1 VSRPTTFVV
10 LTTQRSGSSWLVDLL
25 NDHPAVAAYAEMFRV
40 TDTTVSD
47 YGATD
52 VPRFEVM
59 VSRGNFSTSKALAG
73 RRYVYLRG
81 LERAHP
87 GAQAV
92 GFKLMYDQTR
102 DHPGLMSLLVLRRAR
117 FIHLVRRDLLGGILS
132 FDRAEQRNRWR
143 YHEGDAIPSAR
154 VHADTSDLLRRL
166 DDREREIQ
174 RFRRRLRRLPT
185 QVIEIAY
192 EDLSERR
199 DDVLQRVLRFLGVT
213 PAKTEL
219 TSSLV
224 RSAPASSS
232 EAIENP
238 DDVRAALMG
247 TRFEWLVRA

>member
-25 NDHPAVAAYAEMFRV
+25 NDHPGVAAYAEMFRV

-47 YGATD
+47 YGATE
-52 VPRFEVM
+52 VPRFEAVL
-59 VSRGNFSTSKALAG
+59 SRGNESTSKALVG
-73 RRYVYLRG
+73 RRYLYLRD

-102 DHPGLMSLLVLRRAR
+102 DHPGLMSLLVLRRTR

-132 FDRAEQRNRWR
+132 FDRAEQRGRWR
-143 YHEGDAIPSAR
+143 YHEGDAIPGAR
-154 VHADTSDLLRRL
+154 VRADTSGLLRRL
-166 DDREREIQ
+166 DERELEIE
-174 RFRRRLRRLPT
+174 RFRRRLRRLPSK
-185 QVIEIAY
+185 VVEVAY
-192 EDLSERR
+192 EDLSERC
-199 DDVLQRVLRFLGVT
+199 DEVLQRVLRFLGVT
-213 PAKTEL
+213 PSTTEL

-224 RSAPASSS
+224 RSAPVRSS
-232 EAIENP
+232 EVLENP

>member
-40 TDTTVSD
+40 TDTTVPD

-52 VPRFEVM
+52 VPRFEAT
-59 VSRGNFSTSKALAG
+59 VSRDNGSTSKALAR
-73 RRYVYLRG
+73 RRYAYLRG

-102 DHPGLMSLLVLRRAR
+102 DHPGLLSLLVARRAR
-117 FIHLVRRDLLGGILS
+117 FIHLVRRDLLGAILS
-132 FDRAEQRNRWR
+132 FDRAEQRGTWR
-143 YHEGDAIPSAR
+143 YHKGDAIPGAR
-154 VHADTSDLLRRL
+154 VRADTSDLLRRL
-166 DDREREIQ
+166 DEREREIE
-174 RFRRRLRRLPT
+174 RFRRLLRRLPAR
-185 QVIEIAY
+185 VIEVTY
-192 EDLSERR
+192 EDLSERH
-199 DDVLQRVLRFLGVT
+199 DEVLRRILRLLGVT
-213 PAKTEL
+213 PSTIEL

-224 RSAPASSS
+224 PSAPPRSS
-232 EAIENP
+232 EVLENP
-238 DDVRAALMG
+238 DDVRAALRG